1 MHVVITSSRAGD
13 SGVALSPRRG
23 DAGPGW
29 SNYRGLVIST
39 IVVGYDGTEPASGAL
54 DRAIEEARSARAQL
68 LVVAVAEMPLNPEGP
83 QNFGTLDDTPA
94 RMIPLVEPPELE
106 PILADAKERVD
117 AAGLTGEYTW
127 AAGEPASAIVGAAK
141 ERGAE
146 LIVIGAHHHG
156 LLARILG
163 PDVATQVKHDA
174 GCDVIVAD

>member
-13 SGVALSPRRG
+13 SRVTLSSRPG
-23 DAGPGW
+23 DARPRS
-29 SNYRGLVIST
+29 SNYLDLVIST
-39 IVVGYDGTEPASGAL
+39 IVVGFDGAEPASRAL

-106 PILADAKERVD
+106 PVLAEAKERVD

-146 LIVIGAHHHG
+146 LIVIGEHHHG
-156 LLARILG
+156 LLARLLG
-163 PDVATQVKHDA
+163 PDVTNQVKRDA